1 MPRTVWQQRGAACK
15 GRSLGVRYREKRF
28 PEAALTGA
36 GALQLRP
43 RREGGFHRGRRGRA
57 SGAKLARFGRATTRS
72 SCQGPEVRC
81 VGHQWRFICCAAG
94 ALGPGSCRGSSGL
107 DSPRRPWTEVMGD
120 SKEAGAEAPPA
131 GAAARGGLSLLSQGE
146 SEEPAQVSRPRGG
159 TCRAPELRAGST
171 GEGCHG
177 SRRLPEP
184 SARLPGNPPKRADA
198 NVPVVGYSGI
208 YLQDREGR
216 HSLCSERAYM

>member
-1 MPRTVWQQRGAACK
+1 MPRTVWQQRRAACK
-15 GRSLGVRYREKRF
+15 GRSLGVRYRERRF

-120 SKEAGAEAPPA
+120 SKEAGAEAPLA

-159 TCRAPELRAGST
+159 TCRAPELRAGS
-171 GEGCHG
+171 GAAGRF
-177 SRRLPEP
+177 RRGGMSWFPAASGAFCTAP
-184 SARLPGNPPKRADA
+184 RQPPKT
-198 NVPVVGYSGI
+198 SGRQCACRGVFR
-208 YLQDREGR
+208 YLLARQGR
-216 HSLCSERAYM
+216 

>member
-1 MPRTVWQQRGAACK
+1 MTD
-15 GRSLGVRYREKRF
+15 
-28 PEAALTGA
+28 A

-57 SGAKLARFGRATTRS
+57 SGTKLARFERATPRS

-81 VGHQWRFICCAAG
+81 VGHLWRSICCAAEF
-94 ALGPGSCRGSSGL
+94 LGPGSCRGSSGL
-107 DSPRRPWTEVMGD
+107 DSPRLPWTEVMGD

-159 TCRAPELRAGST
+159 TSGLRSCGPVPQGRDVTVPGGFPSLLHASPAAPQNERTSL
-171 GEGCHG
+171 C
-177 SRRLPEP
+177 L
-184 SARLPGNPPKRADA
+184 LPG
-198 NVPVVGYSGI
+198 S
-208 YLQDREGR
+208 
-216 HSLCSERAYM
+216 

>member
-1 MPRTVWQQRGAACK
+1 MPRTVWQQRRAACK
-15 GRSLGVRYREKRF
+15 GRSLGVRYREKWF

-57 SGAKLARFGRATTRS
+57 SGTKLARFERATARS

-81 VGHQWRFICCAAG
+81 VGHLWRFIFCAAG
-94 ALGPGSCRGSSGL
+94 SLGPGSCRGSSGL
-107 DSPRRPWTEVMGD
+107 DSPRLPWTEVMGD

-131 GAAARGGLSLLSQGE
+131 GAAARGSLSLLTQGE

-159 TCRAPELRAGST
+159 TCRASELRFGSA

-177 SRRLPEP
+177 SRRLLEP
-184 SARLPGNPPKRADA
+184 SARLPGSLPKQADVY
-198 NVPVVGYSGI
+198 VPVARYSGI
-208 YLQDREGR
+208 YLQDW
-216 HSLCSERAYM
+216 